1 MRATCNTAGCAQ
13 CGLQGRKASVRDVGQ
28 SDRRPVVDLV
38 DRSRLVDSADRRPV
52 VDLADRRRLVD
63 LVDHRQAGRG
73 DRSDLLL

>member
-13 CGLQGRKASVRDVGQ
+13 CGLQGRKASIRDVGQ

-38 DRSRLVDSADRRPV
+38 DRRRL

-63 LVDHRQAGRG
+63 LVDHRQAGRA
-73 DRSDLLL
+73 DRSDLVL